1 VGTDAGVSGDAAKRP
16 IVRRRADV
24 VALAISVVVIVVCS
38 SLLGRGEQ
46 VPVWEGDLFSSLNG
60 LPDAVRLAVVP
71 VMQVGTVLAIAAVAL
86 LFVAIKRRRTAV
98 VVVAAGYGAY
108 LIARFAKLFYGRA
121 RPGDLLADITLR
133 DSVSGL
139 GFPSGHSAV
148 SMALVLAVL
157 PYLSGRWRWALL
169 AIPLVVGFA
178 RVYVGAHLPLDV
190 VAGWAIGAFAA
201 SGVHLILGVPN
212 RSPGRATVAA
222 PSSDRSLDP
231 SRGEG

>member
-1 VGTDAGVSGDAAKRP
+1 MSVDAPVRRT
-16 IVRRRADV
+16 VQRRRADV
-24 VALAISVVVIVVCS
+24 VALAVSILVIVVCS
-38 SLLGRGEQ
+38 SLLGRVEQ
-46 VPVWEGDLFSSLNG
+46 VPGWEGRLFSSTNG
-60 LPDAVRLAVVP
+60 LPDGVRLAVVP
-71 VMQVGTVLAIAAVAL
+71 IMHVGTVLAIAAAAL
-86 LFVAIKRRRTAV
+86 FFVAINRRRTAV

-121 RPGDLLADITLR
+121 RPGELLADITLR
-133 DSVSGL
+133 DTVSGL

-212 RSPGRATVAA
+212 HAPDGQAVAA
-222 PSSDRSLDP
+222 RASSRRLDP
-231 SRGEG
+231 SRREG